1 MKKIQTIH
9 RIIRRD
15 KPVALPRQT
24 AKFADNCMHDLY
36 AEFLELARI
45 ITEKRAHA

>member
-1 MKKIQTIH
+1 MQKLKTLKV
-9 RIIRRD
+9 IIRRD

-24 AKFADNCMHDLY
+24 AKFANNCMHDLY

-45 ITEKRAHA
+45 ITDKRAHA

>member
-1 MKKIQTIH
+1 MQKLKTLKV
-9 RIIRRD
+9 IIRRD

-24 AKFADNCMHDLY
+24 AKFADSCMHDLY

-45 ITEKRAHA
+45 ITDKRAHA

>member
-9 RIIRRD
+9 RVIRRQ

-24 AKFADNCMHDLY
+24 AKFAENCMADLY
-36 AEFLELARI
+36 EEFFALARI

>member
-1 MKKIQTIH
+1 MKKIATIH

-15 KPVALPRQT
+15 KPVVLPRQT

-45 ITEKRAHA
+45 ITDKRAHA